1 MTHEARGWQSPPA
14 DGSAFAGWLRAEDI
28 CAPLTTK
35 RRPARPHAS
44 QAAAL
49 SAQECEDLREAVRE
63 LGQLRQTDL
72 SDKQFLLRENR
83 KQGKKLEATLDLVRD
98 RERDLIEQEQTREDD
113 RRELGESASLL
124 REEVERLRASN
135 EEKEHSLQQLAER
148 NEELRLSLQD
158 RSDAGLCT
166 LVQVVD
172 RYDLLLSRYMD
183 TFPQD
188 QRDMKVQF
196 VDKVTKRSNTAFRLL
211 ANKCREELVCNHAD
225 LVHFFPDPE
234 SFVEAVFDLDLDL
247 QALHYLRVVQCMTP
261 SLFDTME
268 STLVRQHDLTRN
280 KIHFR
285 QTEINQARLAFLQ
298 AFLEVWRK
306 KNLGSSPGF
315 LPGQPAATSRAAA
328 TASRAAREFRPSSSG
343 ETSDGPVGF

>member
-1 MTHEARGWQSPPA
+1 MTHNGGGWQHPLA
-14 DGSAFAGWLRAEDI
+14 DGSPFSGWLRAED
-28 CAPLTTK
+28 L
-35 RRPARPHAS
+35 RAS
-44 QAAAL
+44 QKRPTRPQAVEAAAR
-49 SAQECEDLREAVRE
+49 SAEECEDLREAVRE
-63 LGQLRQTDL
+63 LGQLRQVDMR
-72 SDKQFLLRENR
+72 DKQFLLRENR
-83 KQGKKLEATLDLVRD
+83 TQGKKLEATLDLVRD
-98 RERDLIEQEQTREDD
+98 RERKLIEQEQTREDEH
-113 RRELGESASLL
+113 RELSESASLW
-124 REEVERLRASN
+124 RQKAERLLESN
-135 EEKEHSLQQLAER
+135 EEKERSLQELVER
-148 NEELRLSLQD
+148 NEELRQSLQD
-158 RSDAGLCT
+158 RSDASLCT

-188 QRDMKVQF
+188 RRDMKVQF

-211 ANKCREELVCNHAD
+211 ANRCREDLVCHHAD
-225 LVHFFPDPE
+225 LVHFFPDPQ

-247 QALHYLRVVQCMTP
+247 QALHFLRVVQCMNP

-285 QTEINQARLAFLQ
+285 QTELNQARLGFLQ

-306 KNLGSSPGF
+306 KNLGGSPDR
-315 LPGQPAATSRAAA
+315 PGRGAA
-328 TASRAAREFRPSSSG
+328 TASRAARQFRPSSG